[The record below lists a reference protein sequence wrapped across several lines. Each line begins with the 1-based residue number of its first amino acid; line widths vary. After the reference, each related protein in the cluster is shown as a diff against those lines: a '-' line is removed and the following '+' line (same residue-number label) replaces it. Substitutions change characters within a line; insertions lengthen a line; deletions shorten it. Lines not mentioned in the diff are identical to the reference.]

1 MLDLR
6 LIRESP
12 DDVRRALERRG
23 PDYLPAIDALLELDE
38 RRRSLLQTVEQ
49 QKADR
54 NRASEDVARL
64 KRAGEDA
71 SSLIA
76 DLKSLS
82 EAIRALD
89 QDVRDVEAD
98 IDHHLLRLPNLPA
111 PDVPVGDEQ
120 ANVTLRSWGS
130 APTFAFEPKPHWELG
145 EALGILDLA
154 RGARIAGSGFP
165 VFTADGARLVRSL
178 VSFMIDLHTSEHGY
192 VEVAPPYLVTASS
205 ATGTGQLP
213 TLAEDMYVTTDG
225 LYLIPTAEVPVT
237 NLHAGEMLGLDE
249 LPKGYVAYTP
259 CFRRE
264 AGAHGKDTRGLIR
277 VHQFDK
283 VELVRFAAADT
294 SADEH
299 ERLLR
304 HAETVLQRLEIPY
317 RVVVL
322 ATGSGSKS
330 PIASWCSPRVTLG
343 LRARRLM
350 TSRCGR
356 QGSAP
361 GWRRRAPA
369 TSPTFRRAVPT
380 FGTDRR
386 RAANR
391 RSFTRSTRRGWRCRG
406 RSSRC
411 SRTIRRPMAVF
422 ASRRHWCRTSAANI

>member
-322 ATGSGSKS
+322 ATGDLGF
-330 PIASWCSPRVTLG
+330 ASAKTYDLEVWAAGVGAWLEASSASNFTDFQ
-343 LRARRLM
+343 ARR
-350 TSRCGR
+350 
-356 QGSAP
+356 
-361 GWRRRAPA
+361 
-369 TSPTFRRAVPT
+369 
-380 FGTDRR
+380 
-386 RAANR
+386 
-391 RSFTRSTRRGWRCRG
+391 
-406 RSSRC
+406 
-411 SRTIRRPMAVF
+411 
-422 ASRRHWCRTSAANI
+422 ANIRYRPTKGGKPAFVHTLNASGVALPRTLIALLENNQEADGRVRIPEALVPYFGREHLTPRATP